1 MKMNEQTNGNGIME
15 RMQVRTEHGE
25 QQMHIQIL
33 GSIEVN
39 RNYGY
44 ASELRAPSEVISW
57 LKQQT
62 PLLKSGA
69 SEGIYYIEMQA
80 VVFDDNTNA
89 LLIHGEPLN
98 HEHGLLLGVNPTPT
112 ITQVFDYATQ
122 AECVLKMD
130 KGDAMATAQHQET
143 EDNIAVV
150 NFISELNTQE
160 EEE

>member
-44 ASELRAPSEVISW
+44 ASELRAPSDVIKW
-57 LKQQT
+57 LKKQT
-62 PLLKSGA
+62 PVFKSGA
-69 SEGIYYIEMQA
+69 SEGKYYIEMQA

-143 EDNIAVV
+143 EKNISALQ
-150 NFISELNTQE
+150 FSKAWETWQE
-160 EEE
+160 EE